1 MRRKDGN
8 RRQYNDGARGTTEE
22 GANDAEVTVAPAIN
36 MDGTRTMA
44 HDGEAT
50 GQDSTKTASAAGF
63 VKTDDKS
70 EQEASGGRRAQCTRK
85 DDSRGQEVDEAT
97 TAGKTSCV
105 DDVTEGNEVPRTV
118 TEARQ
123 NVVMLDCDEVPDDS
137 NERQSELSG
146 TAETKDDKNTKKPK
160 RRVTWAM
167 DDVESRTNTTAT
179 EGEKVMPPAGAP
191 RRTAVGNH
199 PNRVWTE
206 EGELPRT
213 RTTE

>member
-1 MRRKDGN
+1 MRSKDGN
-8 RRQYNDGARGTTEE
+8 RKQYNDGARGTTEE

-50 GQDSTKTASAAGF
+50 GQDSTKPVPPDSSRPMTRANRRRQEDVERNAREKMTAE
-63 VKTDDKS
+63 DKN
-70 EQEASGGRRAQCTRK
+70 
-85 DDSRGQEVDEAT
+85 VDEAT

-105 DDVTEGNEVPRTV
+105 DDVTEGNEMPRTV

-123 NVVMLDCDEVPDDS
+123 NVVMIDCDEVPDDS
-137 NERQSELSG
+137 NERQNELSR